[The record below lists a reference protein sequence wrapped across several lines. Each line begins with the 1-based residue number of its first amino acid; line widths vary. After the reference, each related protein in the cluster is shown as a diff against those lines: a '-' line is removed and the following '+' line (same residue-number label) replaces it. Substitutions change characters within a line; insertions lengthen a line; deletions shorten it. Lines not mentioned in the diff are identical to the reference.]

1 MSKLEVVYYRFFQFW
16 LIFLNQNYQSRS
28 KEYNFNWCWHRTL
41 PLKKKRFP
49 VFENLF
55 KTSGITTK
63 VLQHAWWSLC
73 KLWECRPQVPNLVN
87 STLPS
92 PPPGPVSQFPWKNF
106 PTLSAEEFYY
116 SFYYNEGLENKLTRA
131 PLLGLAKS
139 IYYDSQISVPAAFP
153 SSTIVQFVYPWPVID
168 TLRLTNISQFF
179 STPTID

>member
-1 MSKLEVVYYRFFQFW
+1 MRTDGFAICENVV
-16 LIFLNQNYQSRS
+16 
-28 KEYNFNWCWHRTL
+28 
-41 PLKKKRFP
+41 P
-49 VFENLF
+49 
-55 KTSGITTK
+55 
-63 VLQHAWWSLC
+63 
-73 KLWECRPQVPNLVN
+73 N

-106 PTLSAEEFYY
+106 PTVSAEEFYY

-179 STPTID
+179 STPTIDKFKIWRRKILSRFLMDINRI